1 MVPGWAYEDCRFLR
15 RPWFIG
21 TDPEKA
27 ILLAE
32 SPSAFRQRFIFIEA
46 EPLRRPRMPKDDR
59 WWAYETLRSGLLPPT
74 PEQKAADEADPRR
87 WRQPG
92 RQGGPL
98 GSEITMRLVGFV
110 PLGRSQQRLLV
121 KVGRG

>member
-1 MVPGWAYEDCRFLR
+1 MIRRPPRSTRTYTLFPYPPPFRSRWNLTMVPRWAYEDFRFLR

-46 EPLRRPRMPKDDR
+46 EPLRRARMPKDDR

-74 PEQKAADEADPRR
+74 PEERAADEADRRR

-92 RQGGPL
+92 R
-98 GSEITMRLVGFV
+98 
-110 PLGRSQQRLLV
+110 
-121 KVGRG
+121 

>member
-1 MVPGWAYEDCRFLR
+1 MLGDARLDAYMAAVAEHLVNRWNLTMVPRWAYEDCRFLR

-46 EPLRRPRMPKDDR
+46 EPLRRARMPKDDR
-59 WWAYETLRSGLLPPT
+59 WWAYETLRSGLLTPT
-74 PEQKAADEADPRR
+74 PEERAAERK
-87 WRQPG
+87 
-92 RQGGPL
+92 
-98 GSEITMRLVGFV
+98 STRLTSS
-110 PLGRSQQRLLV
+110 P
-121 KVGRG
+121 